1 MRWFVSR
8 KTYDAKVLD
17 MESEN
22 VYVRNLNQTLRER
35 IAHGEDYRHYL
46 QKEIDSLREAN
57 RRMVAEL
64 DSKTEELAAA
74 HHTLGDLRLQLMSL
88 EARWNKPAPE
98 QIPHLP
104 PLARDDRRAGADG
117 A

>member
-1 MRWFVSR
+1 MGLFVTR
-8 KTYDAKVLD
+8 RTYDDKVLEL
-17 MESEN
+17 ESDI
-22 VYVRNLNQTLRER
+22 VYVKNLNQTLTER

-104 PLARDDRRAGADG
+104 PLAHDDRRKEV
-117 A
+117 

>member
-1 MRWFVSR
+1 MKYFVSR
-8 KTYDAKVLD
+8 RTYDDKVL
-17 MESEN
+17 ELQSEN
-22 VYVRNLNQTLRER
+22 VYVRNLNQTLQER
-35 IAHGEDYRHYL
+35 ISHGEDYRHYL
-46 QKEIDSLREAN
+46 QREIDSLREAN

-74 HHTLGDLRLQLMSL
+74 NHKLGDLRLQLMSL

-104 PLARDDRRAGADG
+104 PLARDDRRREAD